1 VVSSSLISAGN
12 SVLGIIAYIV
22 ILWGAYQLLAGRAR
36 PKAVRRIAEP
46 HRAALGRRWLQT
58 VTADEYGGEDVRAW
72 LAACRYFL
80 DWHIAPALG
89 PLGRRWLYRRGL
101 KPAYRIVGGIARA
114 SAAQI
119 TAGCPSPGADPLA
132 YERYC
137 AGLLAQHGWRT
148 ALTRRSGD
156 QGVDIIAH
164 RAAVCVVL
172 QCKLYGQPVGNGAVQ
187 EIAAGRAHA
196 GALFA
201 VVVSNAAFTS
211 SARQLATSNRVL
223 LLHHSQLGE
232 LARLC
237 GIG

>member
-1 VVSSSLISAGN
+1 LTAALVFLA
-12 SVLGIIAYIV
+12 
-22 ILWGAYQLLAGRAR
+22 ILWAAYQLLAGTAR
-36 PKAVRRIAEP
+36 PAAVRRIAEQ
-46 HRAALGRRWLQT
+46 HQEALGRRWLQT
-58 VTADEYGGEDVRAW
+58 VTADEYGGEDVRDW
-72 LAACRYFL
+72 LKACRYFI
-80 DWHIAPALG
+80 DWHVAPEIG
-89 PLGRRWLYRRGL
+89 PLGRRWLYARGL
-101 KPAYRIVGGIARA
+101 NPAYRIIGGIARA
-114 SAAQI
+114 SAAEI
-119 TAGCPSPGADPLA
+119 ADGCPKPGTDPLA

-137 AGLLAQHGWRT
+137 ASLLTAAGWRV

-164 RAAVCVVL
+164 RGTICAVV

-201 VVVSNAAFTS
+201 VVVSNASFS
-211 SARQLATSNRVL
+211 RSCRQLATSNRVM
-223 LLHHSQLGE
+223 LLHHSQLGD